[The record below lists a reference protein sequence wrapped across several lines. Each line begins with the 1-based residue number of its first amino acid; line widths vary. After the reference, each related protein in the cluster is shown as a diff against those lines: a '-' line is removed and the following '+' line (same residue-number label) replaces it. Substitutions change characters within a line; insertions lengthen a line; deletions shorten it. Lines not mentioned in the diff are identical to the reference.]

1 MVNMRSVLLLLFA
14 FVVPLVAGQF
24 GVNKEKP
31 LAQAAVGEN
40 GEVDYKL
47 HPVAIKLLEM
57 ADIGEEYATDI
68 AALIDGI
75 RADPETNVMIAM
87 MIKDEGETLQAL
99 ANDLSPKEVVVALKQ
114 TIDELKAIEYL
125 FADPERAV
133 VEMEKEGL
141 LDKKKLSIYKK
152 DPKLLEDDT
161 RKGTYFAFVSLAIV
175 GGFL

>member
-1 MVNMRSVLLLLFA
+1 MRSVLVLLFA

-57 ADIGEEYATDI
+57 ADIGEEHARTAI

-75 RADPETNVMIAM
+75 RADQETNVMIAM